1 MSLSFASGTVPLP
14 SDTLQ
19 TLEAKILLALNG
31 IAAGGGGTGSIQV
44 VAYTTT
50 DPTTDG
56 KFPEDLTRAAWAYK
70 EDGTGQNY
78 GWDVSAQVWR

>member
-31 IAAGGGGTGSIQV
+31 GGGAGSGGIGEV
-44 VAYTTT
+44 LTYTTT

-56 KFPEDLTRAAWAYK
+56 VFPTDTTKGAIAYRRDGLGSTFQWNIDTQAW
-70 EDGTGQNY
+70 
-78 GWDVSAQVWR
+78 V

>member
-31 IAAGGGGTGSIQV
+31 GGGAGGGGIGEVLTYS
-44 VAYTTT
+44 TT

-56 KFPEDLTRAAWAYK
+56 VVPTDPTQGAIAYK
-70 EDGTGQNY
+70 DDGNGSMFTWNIATQA
-78 GWDVSAQVWR
+78 WV